1 MFDKLTEIENK
12 YRDTE
17 ASLASAEVIAD
28 PVRLKEAMKEL
39 KRLAPV
45 VEKFREYKEW
55 KNRLDEAEELLSE
68 SDPDIKKLA
77 QEELSESKDALRRCE
92 EELTGLLLSKD
103 PNDDKNVII
112 EIRGGAGGEE
122 AALLPDRFTECI
134 QCTPRRINI
143 KRR

>member
-68 SDPDIKKLA
+68 SDPDIKN
-77 QEELSESKDALRRCE
+77 SRRRSFPKARTRCA
-92 EELTGLLLSKD
+92 
-103 PNDDKNVII
+103 V
-112 EIRGGAGGEE
+112 A
-122 AALLPDRFTECI
+122 
-134 QCTPRRINI
+134 RRS
-143 KRR
+143 